1 MHQVFLGIGGN
12 LGNKPLNFQRVQ
24 KLVENEVGNIITK
37 SSIYE
42 SPPWGFLAE
51 EDFWNQVLYVE
62 TELEPGE
69 VLTSVLEIEN
79 LFGRKRDAEYYESRE
94 MDIDIL
100 YFDNLSIFSETLTIP
115 HPHIPDR
122 MFILVPLAEI
132 APAFVH
138 PVLQITNRELLE
150 KCGDEL
156 SVKRIE
162 L

>member
-12 LGNKPLNFQRVQ
+12 LGNKQLNFQKVQ
-24 KLVENEVGNIITK
+24 KLVENEVGKIITK

-51 EDFWNQVLYVE
+51 EDFWNQVLHVE
-62 TELEPGE
+62 TELEPDE
-69 VLTSVLEIEN
+69 LLISVFEIEN

-100 YFDNLSIFSETLTIP
+100 YFDNLSLSSETLTVP

-122 MFILVPLAEI
+122 MFVLVPLAEI

-150 KCGDEL
+150 QCGDEL

-162 L
+162 I